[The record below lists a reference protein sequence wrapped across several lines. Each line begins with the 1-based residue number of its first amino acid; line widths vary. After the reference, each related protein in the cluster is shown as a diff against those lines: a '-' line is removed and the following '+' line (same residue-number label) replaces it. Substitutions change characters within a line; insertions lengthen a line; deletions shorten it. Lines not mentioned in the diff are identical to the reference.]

1 MSIILSALAFVF
13 QRASAWRAE
22 RFVKLAIPPSH
33 KRSKSVSTACKEVKK
48 LNYSTSQSFLRHT
61 VLQAIRRGQD

>member
-22 RFVKLAIPPSH
+22 RFVKLAIPPPVTNVP
-33 KRSKSVSTACKEVKK
+33 KVCQQLAKKSR
-48 LNYSTSQSFLRHT
+48 N
-61 VLQAIRRGQD
+61 